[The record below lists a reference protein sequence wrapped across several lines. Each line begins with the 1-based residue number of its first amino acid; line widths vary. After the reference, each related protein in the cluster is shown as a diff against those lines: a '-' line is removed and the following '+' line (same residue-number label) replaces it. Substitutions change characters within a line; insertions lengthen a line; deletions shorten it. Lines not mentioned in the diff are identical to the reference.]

1 MVAAAASFDG
11 VNLCFTMEVGRG
23 EKEEDGRA

>member
-1 MVAAAASFDG
+1 MAAAAASFDG

-23 EKEEDGRA
+23 EEEDGRA